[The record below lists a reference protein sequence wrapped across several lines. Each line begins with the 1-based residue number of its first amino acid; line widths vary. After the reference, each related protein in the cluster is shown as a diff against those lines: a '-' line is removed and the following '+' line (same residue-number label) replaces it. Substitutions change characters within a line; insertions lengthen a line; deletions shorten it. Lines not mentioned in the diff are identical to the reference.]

1 MQWSDGAPFHNMQ
14 AISTQSFPKGTLY
27 SIRTQIIFYHN
38 SEKLPTM
45 YLSKHFLK
53 VTFSQEHNILAYSHR
68 AHLLMCPSYTS
79 LFEARSYILFHF

>member
-53 VTFSQEHNILAYSHR
+53 VTFPQEHNILAYSHR